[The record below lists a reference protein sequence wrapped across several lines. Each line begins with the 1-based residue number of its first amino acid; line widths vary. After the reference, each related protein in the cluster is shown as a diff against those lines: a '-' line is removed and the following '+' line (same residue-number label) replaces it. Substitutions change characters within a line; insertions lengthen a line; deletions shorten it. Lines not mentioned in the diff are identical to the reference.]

1 MRLVDAT
8 CAEESIYGPSFAD
21 EFEQGVQLG
30 MVKGIEAV
38 EVWNQLGVCRI
49 LEIQTGAVFVYLKAV
64 CLNLFCL
71 FTKKR

>member
-30 MVKGIEAV
+30 MVNVIEAV
-38 EVWNQLGVCRI
+38 EV
-49 LEIQTGAVFVYLKAV
+49 
-64 CLNLFCL
+64 
-71 FTKKR
+71 